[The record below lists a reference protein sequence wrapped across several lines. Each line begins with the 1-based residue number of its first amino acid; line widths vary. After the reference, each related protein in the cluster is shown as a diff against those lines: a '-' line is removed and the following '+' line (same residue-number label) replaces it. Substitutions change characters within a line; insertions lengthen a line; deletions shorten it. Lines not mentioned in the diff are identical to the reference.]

1 MTQVRSSTSRP
12 EQGTA
17 MEMQLA
23 AVVLPVSDV
32 DRAKAFYRTAGFVE
46 DYDYVEGGH
55 YRVVKLTPLGSS
67 TSIVLGQ
74 GITAAAPGSV
84 QGLNLAVRD
93 IESVRNELL
102 VRGIQVGDVF
112 HDSGGVFYH
121 LSRAFAVPGPDPDRR
136 ANHSFARFRDPD
148 GNGWVLQEA
157 HGWAPP
163 VRGLTA
169 EPRQRLLPARGD
181 QNHCDPVA
189 TSDRS
194 EEHR

>member
-1 MTQVRSSTSRP
+1 
-12 EQGTA
+12 

-32 DRAKAFYRTAGFVE
+32 DRAKAFYRRAGFVE
-46 DYDYVEGGH
+46 DYDYVEGGD

-84 QGLNLAVRD
+84 QGLHLAVRD
-93 IESVRNELL
+93 IESVRTELL

-112 HDSGGVFYH
+112 HDSSGVFNH
-121 LSRAFAVPGPDPDRR
+121 LSRAFAVPGPDPEQR

-148 GNGWVLQEA
+148 GNGWILQEA
-157 HGWAPP
+157 QGWAPP

-169 EPRQRLLPARGD
+169 EPSQRLLPAREDGTR
-181 QNHCDPVA
+181 CDAVA
-189 TSDRS
+189 SDRS